1 MFLICNTKQSKSM
14 IPIKVAIIEDKIEF
28 RELWCDIL
36 QNTEGYVCV
45 GVFGDI
51 KTAVAELPSCKA
63 DIVLTDINLSNSE
76 NGIDFIRQVRDI
88 CIGTEFMMFT
98 IFEDTDSLFESLKAG
113 AKGYLLKNSSPEK
126 VLNAIKELHEG
137 GAPMSAA
144 IARKLLTSF
153 DSHSKQ
159 PVSYNLTEREVKI
172 LQLLAKGMYYK
183 EIADQLGVTI
193 VALKHYI
200 HTVYEKLEA
209 SNRTEAVNKYFRQ

>member
-1 MFLICNTKQSKSM
+1 MT
-14 IPIKVAIIEDKIEF
+14 PIRVAIVEDKKEF

-45 GVFGDI
+45 GVFGDV
-51 KTAVAELPSCKA
+51 KTAVEELPQRNA
-63 DIVLTDINLSNSE
+63 DIVLTDINLSDAE

-98 IFEDTDSLFESLKAG
+98 VFEDTDSIFESLKVG
-113 AKGYLLKNSSPEK
+113 AKGYLLKNSTPEK
-126 VLNAIKELHEG
+126 VLTAIKELHEG

-144 IARKLLTSF
+144 IARKLLASF
-153 DSHSKQ
+153 DQ
-159 PVSYNLTEREVKI
+159 QAQTFVSYDLTEREIKI
-172 LQLLAKGMYYK
+172 LQLLSKGMYYK
-183 EIADQLGVTI
+183 EIADELEVTI